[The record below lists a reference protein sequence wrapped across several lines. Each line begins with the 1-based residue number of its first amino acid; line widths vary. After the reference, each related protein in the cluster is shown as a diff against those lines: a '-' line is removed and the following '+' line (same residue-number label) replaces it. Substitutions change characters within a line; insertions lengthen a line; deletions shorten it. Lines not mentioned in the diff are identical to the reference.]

1 MPSVAQEDVQLMD
14 RVASGDRDAFAE
26 VFDRHSPVVLG
37 MLIRLLR
44 RRDLAEEVLQEA
56 FLQAWEQAER
66 YRPERASP
74 KGWLLLLARSR
85 ALDRI
90 RSATARGRR
99 EQAAYAEEGMS
110 TVTAP
115 EGTARLE
122 ASERKSR
129 LVRALETLPAD
140 QRRCIEL
147 AFFEGLTHRQVAERT
162 GDPLGTVKSRILLG
176 MNKLRQ
182 ALTAST

>member
-1 MPSVAQEDVQLMD
+1 MD
-14 RVASGDRDAFAE
+14 RVAAGDREAFAE

-37 MLIRLLR
+37 MLTRLLR
-44 RRDLAEEVLQEA
+44 RRDLAEEILQEA
-56 FLQAWEQAER
+56 FLQAWEQADR

-99 EQAAYAEEGMS
+99 EKAVYAES
-110 TVTAP
+110 ALPTVARP
-115 EGTARLE
+115 EGTRRLE
-122 ASERKSR
+122 AEERSDH
-129 LVRALETLPAD
+129 LSRALEVLPAD
-140 QRRCIEL
+140 QRQCIEL
-147 AFFEGLTHRQVAERT
+147 AFFDGLTHREVAART
-162 GDPLGTVKSRILLG
+162 GEPLGTVKSRILLG

-182 ALTAST
+182 ALSPSK